1 MDSMNERDEV
11 SQVGFIAHSELLD
24 QLNRKEI
31 RIRELEKL
39 VRQQELQLER
49 VSSAVRDVIN
59 EPRLISKFSAAR
71 IDEAIKT
78 LTTVQ
83 RRDAWLAE
91 LTRLGLSGPLFGL
104 YPHAGNSV
112 DSLTILVVGSGGF
125 GDMLYLTTVIKA
137 LYDQFDEPRIVV
149 VHEHPLAN
157 QVLGKNNPYLL
168 DAIHIFGSK
177 LAEFLD
183 VVSSLDVFDLVAEV
197 RYAVSYIAP
206 PLSRIPSE
214 FLRVAQSKAV
224 KWQRYVRYD
233 WPHLNNYFAR
243 EVIGRGMGKLDLVG
257 ETANLPISRETSLQY
272 FPVIDPIAAW
282 IGDLRGVPYITVHH
296 GADKNMS
303 TGKGLQTK
311 NLPLATWAEIAR
323 YLKAAGFAVV
333 QLGEINEDLIPGI
346 DYDFRGRTSF
356 DETAYVIKCACI
368 HVDTEGGLVHVARAV
383 NTRSV
388 VMFGPTPVEFF
399 GYPSNANVSSMECGN
414 CWWTTR
420 DWAVKCPRGLES
432 PSCMAEH
439 VPQDVAQIVLTS
451 ANQWHR
457 GTLEKI
463 EMIDTAI
470 VSVAERLVAQFDSA
484 PDGGR
489 KTMLLYFDG
498 KSPGS
503 ISGLFSALQR
513 RSRRG
518 IDDIAIV
525 PCDML
530 RAAKKASG
538 GWLAMVTASNGST
551 PLETESY
558 GAGIAVL
565 ESSDIYSNRYIL
577 CDLLRSIESGGRLHA
592 IVDGFFQEIVD
603 CLAERTAGAKYM
615 IDVSPIAQR
624 DGSSKEQGFWL
635 LDFLVSHCAP
645 AESSSLPKK
654 ASWMHEKLKIFA
666 RNNG

>member
-1 MDSMNERDEV
+1 MDSMNERDDV
-11 SQVGFIAHSELLD
+11 SQVGVVAHSELLD

-31 RIRELEKL
+31 RILELEKL
-39 VRQQELQLER
+39 VRQQEVQLER

-59 EPRLISKFSAAR
+59 EPLLISKFSAAR

-91 LTRLGLSGPLFGL
+91 LTRLGVSGPLFGL
-104 YPHAGNSV
+104 YPHAGNNV

-137 LYDQFDEPRIVV
+137 LYDLFGEPRIVV
-149 VHEHPLAN
+149 VHEHPLVQ
-157 QVLGKNNPYLL
+157 QVLAKNPYLL
-168 DAIHIFGSK
+168 DAVPIVGSK

-183 VVSSLDVFDLVAEV
+183 VVSCLDVFDLIAEV

-206 PLSRIPSE
+206 PLSRIPGE
-214 FLRVAQSKAV
+214 FLRVAHSKAV

-257 ETANLPISRETSLQY
+257 ETANLAISRETSLQY
-272 FPVIDPIAAW
+272 FPEIDPMAAW

-303 TGKGLQTK
+303 SGKGLQTK
-311 NLPLATWAEIAR
+311 NVPFATWAAIVR
-323 YLKAAGFAVV
+323 FVKAEGFAVV
-333 QLGEINEDLIPGI
+333 QLGEVNEDLIPGI
-346 DYDFRGRTSF
+346 DYDFRGKTSF
-356 DETAYVIKCACI
+356 DETAYVIKYACV

-399 GYPSNANVSSMECGN
+399 GYPSNVNIPSTVCGN

-420 DWAVKCPRGLES
+420 DWAVKCPRGLEN

-439 VPQDVAQIVLTS
+439 VPQDVAKIVLTS

-457 GTLEKI
+457 GTLATI
-463 EMIDTAI
+463 EMIDTLL
-470 VSVAERLVAQFDSA
+470 VPVAEQLVAKFDSA
-484 PDGGR
+484 SDGGS
-489 KTMLLYFDG
+489 KAMLLYFDAN
-498 KSPGS
+498 SPDL
-503 ISGLFSALQR
+503 ISGLLSALQR
-513 RSRRG
+513 RSTRG

-525 PCDML
+525 PCGML
-530 RAAKKASG
+530 RAVRKASG
-538 GWLAMVTASNGST
+538 GWQAVVPASNGST

-565 ESSDIYSNRYIL
+565 ESSDIYNNHYIL
-577 CDLLRSIESGGRLHA
+577 SDLFRSIESGGRLHV
-592 IVDGFFQEIVD
+592 IVCGFFQEIVD
-603 CLAERTAGAKYM
+603 CLAEEIAGAKYM
-615 IDVSPIAQR
+615 IDVSPVAER
-624 DGSSKEQGFWL
+624 DPSSNTQGFWL
-635 LDFLVSHCAP
+635 LHFLVSHSAP
-645 AESSSLPKK
+645 VESSRLSKK

>member
-1 MDSMNERDEV
+1 MDSMNNRDDV
-11 SQVGFIAHSELLD
+11 SQVGIIAHSELLD
-24 QLNRKEI
+24 QLHRKEI
-31 RIRELEKL
+31 RIVELEKL
-39 VRQQELQLER
+39 VRQQQAQLER

-91 LTRLGLSGPLFGL
+91 LTRLGVSGPLFGL
-104 YPHAGNSV
+104 YPHAGNNV

-125 GDMLYLTTVIKA
+125 GDMLYLTTVVKA
-137 LYDQFDEPRIVV
+137 LYDQFGEPRIVV
-149 VHEHPLAN
+149 VHEHQLVQ
-157 QVLGKNNPYLL
+157 QVLGTNPYLL
-168 DAIHIFGSK
+168 DAVHFVGSK

-183 VVSSLDVFDLVAEV
+183 VASCLDVFDLIAEV

-206 PLSRIPSE
+206 PLSRIPGE
-214 FLRVAQSKAV
+214 FLRVAQTKAV
-224 KWQRYVRYD
+224 EWQKYVRYD

-257 ETANLPISRETSLQY
+257 ETANLAISRETGLQY
-272 FPVIDPIAAW
+272 FPEIDFTAAW

-303 TGKGLQTK
+303 SGKGLQTK
-311 NLPLATWAEIAR
+311 NVPVATWAAIAR
-323 YLKAAGFAVV
+323 FVKAEGFAVV
-333 QLGEINEDLIPGI
+333 QLGEVDEDLIPGI

-356 DETAYVIKCACI
+356 DETAYVIKYACV

-399 GYPSNANVSSMECGN
+399 GYPSNVNIPSTVCGN

-420 DWAVKCPRGLES
+420 DWAVKCPRGLEE

-439 VPQDVAQIVLTS
+439 VPQDVAKSVLNS

-457 GTLEKI
+457 GTLTKI
-463 EMIDTAI
+463 EVMDTVV
-470 VSVAERLVAQFDSA
+470 VSVAEHLVAQFDGSSV
-484 PDGGR
+484 GGT
-489 KTMLLYFDG
+489 KAMLLYFDAD
-498 KSPGS
+498 SPDLR
-503 ISGLFSALQR
+503 SGLLSALER
-513 RSRRG
+513 RPTRAV
-518 IDDIAIV
+518 DDIAVV
-525 PCDML
+525 PCGML
-530 RAAKKASG
+530 RAVRKASG
-538 GWLAMVTASNGST
+538 GWLGVEPASNGST

-565 ESSDIYSNRYIL
+565 ASSNIYNSLYIL
-577 CDLLRSIESGGRLHA
+577 CDLLRSIESGGRLHV
-592 IVDGFFQEIVD
+592 IVRGYYQEIVD
-603 CLAERTAGAKYM
+603 CLAEEVAGAKYR
-615 IDVSPIAQR
+615 IDVSAIAEREPQPNQR
-624 DGSSKEQGFWL
+624 GFWL
-635 LDFLVSHCAP
+635 LHFLVSHSVP
-645 AESSSLPKK
+645 VESSRLPKK
-654 ASWMHEKLKIFA
+654 ASWIHEKLQFFA
-666 RNNG
+666 RNDG